1 MQGVFIKRLASLP
14 WIVKVL
20 LLGSVYW
27 LFCWIGT
34 LTFYKD
40 FGIAIYWPATGI
52 AIAGVYVLGRSS
64 SLGLFVVSF
73 FMNYFIYKQGYS
85 NNLSLFMSILA
96 IAAGNTL
103 GAVLGS
109 RWLDL
114 KVLRNGRSFFRLDSV
129 LAFLLFVA
137 FIPSLIT
144 SLTGG
149 VVTFLS
155 GAIPELFLKIHT
167 WMLAD
172 LVGVIVLV
180 PLFFAWVES
189 PMVKIVKSKL
199 PEFIVILLLLGF
211 TGYFIFSGFF
221 ENYFYNF
228 LIASFTTPLYFWLAL
243 RFNSKLITSV
253 QVASLVFISY
263 LAIYKDHT
271 FIENIIDRPFVL
283 IQGFS
288 ILVSVL
294 ILLVHSIYMEKQQ
307 IIASLHKSE
316 QDMKDV
322 LENLP
327 LSLGILNKSAE
338 PEFLNNEFKKKTGLS
353 LKDFRMSEFDPV
365 PASSDDQ
372 SVNLL
377 RNAWESYIEIYNDG
391 EIRERDISILGKNHS
406 ERIYSLNISPLKDRY
421 LMVMMDVTQRKRMLE
436 RIKEDERRLS
446 SLIQNLQGMVYQCR
460 FDRNWTMEFVSEGS
474 FLLTGYLPSELI
486 YNSHVPF
493 VSIIHERYRNYVW
506 ESIEK
511 AVKKGEMYSLQY
523 QIISKSGEL
532 KWVSE
537 NGNGIFGTDG
547 VCRSLEGFIYD
558 ITDRVAALE
567 ALQKGEEKYHSLF
580 ENMPVSLWEDDY
592 SEVKKYLD
600 SLPDNLKEDLALSIR
615 TNRELYQ
622 QITSK
627 IVIVDM
633 NRVSLNLYSASSKEK
648 LRESVSEIFASSDPE
663 PFSTVIASFYYGK
676 SILEERIMEV
686 RIKKKKQ
693 VHFVSWLIMPG
704 HEKDLSRVLVTILD
718 ITNLKNAEK
727 EIRLLNQN
735 LEKKVKKRT
744 EDLDRANQELEAF
757 SYSVSHDLK
766 APLRAVRGFSSL
778 LMQEYAP
785 SLPEG
790 AIHYIKNVQKN
801 SENMT
806 LLITDLFHFSRLGRK
821 HIVYTTF
828 DSFQLVNTILT
839 DLYSLHKPEKTEFVI
854 NPLPVMTADEN
865 LLTQVFVNLFSNAV
879 KFSKPGLEN
888 RIEVSCKSD
897 PGYHEFCV
905 YDQGIGFDQK
915 YSEKIFKVF
924 QRLHS
929 SDEFEGTGVG
939 LSLVQRIIHRHRG
952 TTWAESEVGKGTRI
966 FFRIPVEIDS
976 E

>member
-20 LLGSVYW
+20 LLGSLYW

-40 FGIAIYWPATGI
+40 FGIAIYWPAAGI
-52 AIAGVYVLGRSS
+52 AIAGVYILGRSS
-64 SLGLFVVSF
+64 SVGIFVVSAF
-73 FMNYFIYKQGYS
+73 INYFIYRHGYGNS
-85 NNLSLFMSILA
+85 LSLVLSILA

-103 GAVLGS
+103 SAVLGS
-109 RWLDL
+109 RCLEIKAL
-114 KVLRNGRSFFRLDSV
+114 KNGRSFFRLDSV
-129 LAFLLFVA
+129 LAFLVFVA
-137 FIPSLIT
+137 FIPAVIT

-149 VVTFLS
+149 LVTYFS
-155 GAIPELFLKIHT
+155 GAVPDLLLKVHT

-172 LVGVIVLV
+172 LIGILVLV
-180 PLFFAWVES
+180 PFFFAWVES
-189 PMVKIVKSKL
+189 PAVRIIKNKI
-199 PEFIVILLLLGF
+199 PEFTAILLLLGF
-211 TGYFIFSGFF
+211 TAYFIFNGFF
-221 ENYFYNF
+221 DDYFYNF

-253 QVASLVFISY
+253 QVATLVFISY
-263 LAIYKDHT
+263 VAIYKDHT
-271 FIENIIDRPFVL
+271 FIESIIDRPFVF

-307 IIASLHKSE
+307 IIVSLHKSE
-316 QDMKDV
+316 QNLKDV

-327 LSLGILNKSAE
+327 LSLGILNKSAR
-338 PEFLNNEFKKKTGLS
+338 PEFLNKEFKKKTGLS
-353 LKDFRMSEFDPV
+353 IEDFSSSELLPV
-365 PASSDDQ
+365 SASTDDQ
-372 SVNLL
+372 PVKLI
-377 RNAWESYIEIYNDG
+377 RNAWESYIEIYNEG
-391 EIRERDISILGKNHS
+391 EIRERDISILDKNHS
-406 ERIYSLNISPLKDRY
+406 ERIYSLTISPLKDRY
-421 LMVMMDVTQRKRMLE
+421 LMIMMDVTQRKKMLE

-474 FLLTGYLPSELI
+474 FLLTGYLPSEFL

-493 VSIIHERYRNYVW
+493 ASIIHERFRNYVW
-506 ESIEK
+506 EKIEK

-523 QIISKSGEL
+523 QIITKSGEL

-537 NGNGIFGTDG
+537 NGNGIFGIDG

-592 SEVKKYLD
+592 SEVKKHLD
-600 SLPDNLKEDLALSIR
+600 SLPDHLKEDLAFSIR
-615 TNRELYQ
+615 TNKDLFQ
-622 QITSK
+622 QIVSK
-627 IVIVDM
+627 IRIVDM
-633 NRVSLNLYSASSKEK
+633 NRVSLSLYNTSSKEK
-648 LRESVSEIFASSDPE
+648 LRESVPEIFSSSDPE

-686 RIKKKKQ
+686 RIKKKRQ

-704 HEKDLSRVLVTILD
+704 HENDLSRILVTILD

-778 LMQEYAP
+778 LMQEYGP

-828 DSFQLVNTILT
+828 NSFELVNSVLN
-839 DLYSLHKPEKTEFVI
+839 DLYSLHKPERTEFVI

-879 KFSKPGLEN
+879 KFSKPGMEN
-888 RIEVSCKSD
+888 RIEVSCKTDS
-897 PGYHEFCV
+897 GYHEFCV
-905 YDQGIGFDQK
+905 NDLGIGFDQK
-915 YSEKIFKVF
+915 YAEKIFKVF

-952 TTWAESEVGKGTRI
+952 TIWAESEVGKGTRI